1 MSGPSEW
8 ETRTHVWAH
17 PVDTDHLAEVRS
29 CTPPSALH
37 AVLEVLAYAD
47 EEAASRGA
55 RGSVVVTLGDEAV
68 TVDDDGRGT
77 ETRLDAAGRVIRKP
91 VMSTRDVR
99 FFDKIDAALLP
110 DGLPRRGMS
119 SVAAHAE
126 RLVHT
131 NHRGGRSWSQEY
143 RHGVPEDELVAVA
156 SRGRPGTV
164 VGFSHPGLASLDA
177 STLAE
182 AAAGFAHLGVEI
194 LDRR

>member
-8 ETRTHVWAH
+8 ETRTHVWTH

-47 EEAASRGA
+47 EESASRGA
-55 RGSVVVTLGDEAV
+55 RGSVVVTLGDETV

-99 FFDKIDAALLP
+99 FFDEIDAALLP

-131 NHRGGRSWSQEY
+131 NQRGGRSWSQEY

-156 SRGRPGTV
+156 VRGRSGTV
-164 VGFSHPGLASLDA
+164 VGFSHPGLASFDA

-194 LDRR
+194 LDRP